1 MNVASKDSTERFL
14 KRNGSVKLHM
24 ETLPFDSPKAPL
36 PELSNAERARY
47 SRHLVMPEVGEDG
60 QRRLKASSVVVVGA
74 GGLGIPV
81 SVYLAAAGFGRIG
94 VVDGDVVELSN
105 LQRQFLFSQADVG
118 RPKADLLRFKLMAVN
133 PNVRV
138 EVHGEMLDSTNALKV
153 LEPYDIVV
161 DATDNFPSRY
171 LINDACVFLGKPDVY
186 ASVFRFDGQASV
198 FSTREGPC
206 YRCLYPEPPP
216 PESVQSCAEAGVF
229 GVLTGIMGAVQA
241 NQALS
246 IALGRGAPLAGKL
259 LLFNGLETS
268 FNELKIRKNPECPVC
283 SAKPRVTKLIDYDEF
298 CGVRRDAGVGVPEV
312 DPMSLKAAIDGGR
325 APFLLDVREP
335 YEYRL
340 CHIEGSKLIPLGQL
354 PSRLSELDRQ
364 SDIVVYCH
372 SGERSANAT
381 RLLKSSGFGSVRNLK
396 GGIKAWAQQ
405 VDAKMPVY

>member
-1 MNVASKDSTERFL
+1 V
-14 KRNGSVKLHM
+14 H
-24 ETLPFDSPKAPL
+24 
-36 PELSNAERARY
+36 
-47 SRHLVMPEVGEDG
+47 
-60 QRRLKASSVVVVGA
+60 
-74 GGLGIPV
+74 
-81 SVYLAAAGFGRIG
+81 
-94 VVDGDVVELSN
+94 
-105 LQRQFLFSQADVG
+105 SQ
-118 RPKADLLRFKLMAVN
+118 
-133 PNVRV
+133 
-138 EVHGEMLDSTNALKV
+138 MLDSSNAMKV

-171 LINDACVFLGKPDVY
+171 LINDACVLLGKPDVY

-198 FSTREGPC
+198 FATGEGPC

-268 FNELKIRKNPECPVC
+268 FNELKIRKNPACPVC
-283 SAKPRVTKLIDYDEF
+283 SPTPKITRLIDYEAF
-298 CGVRRDAGVGVPEV
+298 CGVRKEAGGGVPEV
-312 DPMSLKAAIDGGR
+312 DPLSLKAAIDGGK

-335 YEYRL
+335 YEYQL
-340 CHIEGSKLIPLGQL
+340 CHLEGSKLIPLGQL
-354 PSRLSELDRQ
+354 PTRVSELDRQ

-381 RLLKSSGFGSVRNLK
+381 RLLKSSGFAKVRNLK

-405 VDAKMPVY
+405 VDTRMPVY

>member
-1 MNVASKDSTERFL
+1 M
-14 KRNGSVKLHM
+14 
-24 ETLPFDSPKAPL
+24 L
-36 PELSNAERARY
+36 PELSNAEKARY
-47 SRHLVMPEVGEDG
+47 SRHLVMPEVGDEG

-94 VVDGDVVELSN
+94 IVDGDVVELSN
-105 LQRQFLFSQADVG
+105 LQRQFLFSEADVG
-118 RPKADLLRFKLMAVN
+118 HPKAQLLRSKLFAIN

-138 EVHGEMLDSTNALKV
+138 EAYETKLDSSNAMKV

-171 LINDACVFLGKPDVY
+171 LINDACVLLGKPDVY

-198 FSTREGPC
+198 FSTRDGPC

-229 GVLTGIMGAVQA
+229 GVLTGIMGSVQA
-241 NQALS
+241 NQALN
-246 IALGRGAPLAGKL
+246 IALGRDAPLAGKL

-268 FNELKIRKNPECPVC
+268 FNELKIRKNPRCPVC
-283 SAKPRVTKLIDYDEF
+283 GSKPRITKLIDYEEF
-298 CGVRRDAGVGVPEV
+298 CGIRRDVHSGIPET
-312 DPMSLKAAIDGGR
+312 DPISLNAAINGGK

-335 YEYRL
+335 YEYQL
-340 CHIEGSKLIPLGQL
+340 CHIEGAKLIPLGQL
-354 PSRLSELDRQ
+354 PRRLSELDKR

-372 SGERSANAT
+372 SGERSASAT
-381 RLLKSSGFGSVRNLK
+381 RLLRSSGFAQVRNLK
-396 GGIKAWAQQ
+396 GGIKAWAEQ
-405 VDAKMPVY
+405 VDATMPAY